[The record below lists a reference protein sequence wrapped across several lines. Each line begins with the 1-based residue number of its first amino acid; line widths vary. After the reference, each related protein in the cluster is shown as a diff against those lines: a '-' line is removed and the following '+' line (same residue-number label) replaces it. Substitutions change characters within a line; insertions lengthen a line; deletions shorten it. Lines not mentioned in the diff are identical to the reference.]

1 MVSVVEFVGHLGYAH
16 ASAGQGGHRPRQL
29 SIVFGLGRLMRRHR
43 YHRPSFERSNPRF
56 SLAEQQ
62 HSGAVLARQRIG
74 IRRRSRERR
83 SPVSEI
89 VTDTPTICQ
98 RDTGQRGRSAMDT
111 PRHEGTPY
119 LIEVTSR
126 PGKYE
131 LRSDGRNSK
140 LKHSRNH
147 YGARRKSGYSGKPN

>member
-1 MVSVVEFVGHLGYAH
+1 MSEGMSESELMSEVIGLVHVRTRHEFVFDSKRDKDKTGQFCPLTSVQKIDLGI
-16 ASAGQGGHRPRQL
+16 R
-29 SIVFGLGRLMRRHR
+29 
-43 YHRPSFERSNPRF
+43 
-56 SLAEQQ
+56 
-62 HSGAVLARQRIG
+62 

-131 LRSDGRNSK
+131 LK
-140 LKHSRNH
+140 
-147 YGARRKSGYSGKPN
+147 Y

>member
-1 MVSVVEFVGHLGYAH
+1 MNSRAVSKDWSIQENHGSRSRGRKADRGVIFSFRGQSSGNLYVGPIFTVDHT
-16 ASAGQGGHRPRQL
+16 SDPEGQGQPALQRKG
-29 SIVFGLGRLMRRHR
+29 IVF
-43 YHRPSFERSNPRF
+43 
-56 SLAEQQ
+56 
-62 HSGAVLARQRIG
+62 
-74 IRRRSRERR
+74 RRRSRERR

-111 PRHEGTPY
+111 PHHEGTPY

-131 LRSDGRNSK
+131 L
-140 LKHSRNH
+140 LV
-147 YGARRKSGYSGKPN
+147 

>member
-1 MVSVVEFVGHLGYAH
+1 MHENRARNTIGFLARFRTLPCTPLSPFRSTQLVSGPFRKAEEPGY
-16 ASAGQGGHRPRQL
+16 P
-29 SIVFGLGRLMRRHR
+29 
-43 YHRPSFERSNPRF
+43 ERSSVWIR
-56 SLAEQQ
+56 
-62 HSGAVLARQRIG
+62 

-131 LRSDGRNSK
+131 LPIQEGSIEINN
-140 LKHSRNH
+140 SRNK
-147 YGARRKSGYSGKPN
+147 YGARRKSGYSRGEI

>member
-1 MVSVVEFVGHLGYAH
+1 MTTAATTFIWLKNNLNDQSFRGESDRNQWTTVVYLVE
-16 ASAGQGGHRPRQL
+16 
-29 SIVFGLGRLMRRHR
+29 
-43 YHRPSFERSNPRF
+43 
-56 SLAEQQ
+56 
-62 HSGAVLARQRIG
+62 IG

-131 LRSDGRNSK
+131 LIHLNLIQK
-140 LKHSRNH
+140 LNFE
-147 YGARRKSGYSGKPN
+147 GIFMAREEKEAEERRDFLKDDESSMEDD

>member
-1 MVSVVEFVGHLGYAH
+1 MLFRNSDSKVARVPWIFVALYAVE
-16 ASAGQGGHRPRQL
+16 
-29 SIVFGLGRLMRRHR
+29 SILVYFSLNWSPDR
-43 YHRPSFERSNPRF
+43 FERRKDY
-56 SLAEQQ
+56 
-62 HSGAVLARQRIG
+62 SGRSSVWIR

-131 LRSDGRNSK
+131 MYTTKFNIWKRFWTNL
-140 LKHSRNH
+140 
-147 YGARRKSGYSGKPN
+147 YGAWRERRKRERVKGWWVIEERRWVINNF

>member
-1 MVSVVEFVGHLGYAH
+1 MITAAATFIWLKNNLNDQSFRGESDRNQWTTVVYLVE
-16 ASAGQGGHRPRQL
+16 
-29 SIVFGLGRLMRRHR
+29 
-43 YHRPSFERSNPRF
+43 
-56 SLAEQQ
+56 
-62 HSGAVLARQRIG
+62 IG

-131 LRSDGRNSK
+131 LK
-140 LKHSRNH
+140 F
-147 YGARRKSGYSGKPN
+147 

>member
-1 MVSVVEFVGHLGYAH
+1 MLVE
-16 ASAGQGGHRPRQL
+16 
-29 SIVFGLGRLMRRHR
+29 SIRLYTR
-43 YHRPSFERSNPRF
+43 E
-56 SLAEQQ
+56 
-62 HSGAVLARQRIG
+62 IG

-131 LRSDGRNSK
+131 LCTEEFILNKKLSNESLWRVEKKTDSGFYRNIDLCGVVMPK
-140 LKHSRNH
+140 EEP
-147 YGARRKSGYSGKPN
+147 RRGDQKNIFPR